1 MLLKELVVNAL
12 FATTSV
18 FAVLLVVDSPT
29 PLTALTPMYNL
40 VVAEFVTFAKFTK
53 IEGLLLTTTVP

>member
-1 MLLKELVVNAL
+1 MLKELVVIAL
-12 FATTSV
+12 FATTSAFV
-18 FAVLLVVDSPT
+18 VLLVVDSPT

-40 VVAEFVTFAKFTK
+40 VVAGLVTLAKFTK